1 MAYAGM
7 PDSSMSVPELVA
19 LERGYRRDL
28 QDLAVARASYASLRE
43 VTDRDEQNI
52 LRALAR
58 IEYLLEQKI
67 QRPVPEL
74 CAEAAF
80 A

>member
-7 PDSSMSVPELVA
+7 PDSSMSAQDLIA

-28 QDLAVARASYASLRE
+28 QDLAFARASYASLRE
-43 VTDRDEQNI
+43 VADRDEQNI

-58 IEYLLEQKI
+58 IEYLLAQKSH
-67 QRPVPEL
+67 RPVSEL
-74 CAEAAF
+74 CVEAAF